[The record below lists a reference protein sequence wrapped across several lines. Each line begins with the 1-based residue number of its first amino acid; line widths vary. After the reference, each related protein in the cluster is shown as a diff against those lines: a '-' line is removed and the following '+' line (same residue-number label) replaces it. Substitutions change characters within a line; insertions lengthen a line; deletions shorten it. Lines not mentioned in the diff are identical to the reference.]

1 MSLSFL
7 FYFTTKNEQWWN
19 PTMWF
24 RVNMSQRPLQPKIL
38 YEKLFF
44 FLLIHV
50 SPLSIGPT
58 FPKVRILAHICQNK
72 WNLIS
77 FDDEN
82 DKKILN
88 KRSYT
93 EKNLSIYS

>member
-1 MSLSFL
+1 MKADNVVPCKYVSASPPAQNFVR
-7 FYFTTKNEQWWN
+7 K
-19 PTMWF
+19 
-24 RVNMSQRPLQPKIL
+24 VI
-38 YEKLFF
+38 F

-58 FPKVRILAHICQNK
+58 FPKVRRMLAHICQYK

-77 FDDEN
+77 FDGEN
-82 DKKILN
+82 DKKTLN

-93 EKNLSIYS
+93 EKKSEHLLVNDSCPVRPAW